1 MLERSREARHVASPP
16 ARPRAKVRAESSP
29 AAREARAGCLAAR
42 QPQKPPRDTG
52 EELLE
57 QRSCEQ
63 AAVQEQASPMGC
75 SPQNPACVPPVPRK
89 AGQRFPAL
97 LFPSPAPCRGCCN
110 TRGKKK
116 KNEAAGRAKAELG
129 ECTPKIMAQRG
140 NPWRRPLSGPG
151 GGRQAPCAL
160 PCPSHGEIYSEGR
173 EMSVCQPPSMEKPR
187 RPSPGSHVPAPCD
200 MGTRGRG
207 WPWAQGARAAQ
218 PQATRQWEPTAPQGF
233 SPMKRLHQ
241 HGKNQV
247 PAAGKPCGAGEGYL

>member
-1 MLERSREARHVASPP
+1 MLTPKSCLRS
-16 ARPRAKVRAESSP
+16 SSP
-29 AAREARAGCLAAR
+29 TKSRAALSSFALSL
-42 QPQKPPRDTG
+42 PST
-52 EELLE
+52 
-57 QRSCEQ
+57 
-63 AAVQEQASPMGC
+63 
-75 SPQNPACVPPVPRK
+75 VPWML
-89 AGQRFPAL
+89 QH
-97 LFPSPAPCRGCCN
+97 RG
-110 TRGKKK
+110 GKK

-140 NPWRRPLSGPG
+140 NPWRRPLSSPG

-173 EMSVCQPPSMEKPR
+173 EMSVCQPPSMEKPW

-241 HGKNQV
+241 HSKNQV

>member
-1 MLERSREARHVASPP
+1 MLSQGHLPSRVRGAGEALLERSREARHVASPP

-63 AAVQEQASPMGC
+63 AVAQERASPMGC

-97 LFPSPAPCRGCCN
+97 LFLSPPLCRGCCN
-110 TRGKKK
+110 IRGKK
-116 KNEAAGRAKAELG
+116 NEDASRAELG
-129 ECTPKIMAQRG
+129 ERTPKLSTVRRG
-140 NPWRRPLSGPG
+140 NLWQRPLSSPG
-151 GGRQAPCAL
+151 GGRRAPCPL
-160 PCPSHGEIYSEGR
+160 PCPSHGEIYSEGK
-173 EMSVCQPPSMEKPR
+173 EKSACQPPSVEKPR

-200 MGTRGRG
+200 MGTWGRG
-207 WPWAQGARAAQ
+207 WPWAQGARAAR

-233 SPMKRLHQ
+233 SPIK
-241 HGKNQV
+241 
-247 PAAGKPCGAGEGYL
+247 